1 MIVTGLQDKEQ
12 PTVVCLQEVAARGGD
27 TDRRRIA
34 LSGATRAGRKRQ
46 SARGP
51 TELGTKGASPTASR
65 RRRRKKRQTLAQL
78 QRETNALQAELED
91 SSDEESGG
99 ENSCGDDNA
108 LESEDGES
116 EDNEGCRS
124 GECLGKLADT
134 PSQANPPAC
143 PKALA

>member
-12 PTVVCLQEVAARGGD
+12 PTVVCLQEVPARGGD

-116 EDNEGCRS
+116 EDNEGLQKRRM
-124 GECLGKLADT
+124 LGQT
-134 PSQANPPAC
+134 GGH
-143 PKALA
+143 ALASKPAGLP